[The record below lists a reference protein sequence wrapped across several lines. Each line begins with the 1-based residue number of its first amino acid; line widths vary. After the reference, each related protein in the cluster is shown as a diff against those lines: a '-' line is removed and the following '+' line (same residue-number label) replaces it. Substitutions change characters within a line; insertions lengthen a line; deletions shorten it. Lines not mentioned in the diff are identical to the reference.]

1 VAEQLVRAM
10 EIHLLYAS
18 IVWVAAWLLTSLP
31 RGSATQKYWMWVA
44 TSINFLLPLSA
55 VPDRFWPPRAAW
67 FTSNV
72 AALDDRIALPAT
84 AIAIVWSIGAAIMAA
99 RLLVRIAAGRRG
111 DGAATSF
118 LRDGV
123 PVRFAAS
130 QRVPAV
136 DGILRPRIALP
147 AGLERVLTADEFDAV
162 LLHELRHAKRRD
174 NLIRLLH
181 EAALCLFWFHPLVW
195 MTGARLALYR
205 ELSCDESV
213 LHGADGRDLVS
224 ALAKLAAPDEALLL
238 QASASSFLTARLA
251 RLTAPDRRPASAML
265 AMAFGAILLCGA
277 AGPVARSAAIAACAR
292 THGVVGG
299 VKGGLKGGLR
309 GGVQGGVAGGV
320 VGGVKGG
327 LRGGVQGGVA
337 GGIAGGIKG
346 GVRGGVRGGIAG
358 GVADG
363 VRGGLRGGIE

>member
-1 VAEQLVRAM
+1 M
-10 EIHLLYAS
+10 EIHLVYAS
-18 IVWVAAWLLTSLP
+18 IVCVAAWLLTSLP
-31 RGSATQKYWMWVA
+31 RGSATQKYWIWVA

-72 AALDDRIALPAT
+72 AALDARVALPAT
-84 AIAIVWSIGAAIMAA
+84 AIAVVWSIGAAVMAA
-99 RLLVRIAAGRRG
+99 RLVVRIAAGRRD
-111 DGAATSF
+111 DGAAPSF

-123 PVRFAAS
+123 PVRFTAS

-147 AGLERVLTADEFDAV
+147 AGLDRVLTADEFDAV

-174 NLIRLLH
+174 NLIRLVH

-213 LHGADGRDLVS
+213 MDGRDLVS
-224 ALAKLAAPDEALLL
+224 ALAKLAAPDDALLL

-251 RLTAPDRRPASAML
+251 SLTAPDRRPANAML
-265 AMAFGAILLCGA
+265 AIAFGAILLCGA
-277 AGPVARSAAIAACAR
+277 AGPVAHSAASAACAR
-292 THGVVGG
+292 THGVHGA
-299 VKGGLKGGLR
+299 VK
-309 GGVQGGVAGGV
+309 
-320 VGGVKGG
+320 
-327 LRGGVQGGVA
+327 
-337 GGIAGGIKG
+337 
-346 GVRGGVRGGIAG
+346 
-358 GVADG
+358 
-363 VRGGLRGGIE
+363 